1 MDNVCACNK
10 KSERRKCSVIPN
22 DDKATTATTTIPCR
36 WNIASLALTL
46 KKISN
51 HPNSPSSLQKL
62 LGKSSVPCHI
72 SHIYQ
77 DAAQP
82 ITSEGLS
89 NYLLAQWPRRD
100 TLQAADSCLR
110 RNKAIFRDAAAQAKA
125 NYGEHNAGFSRA
137 LTEWMARS

>member
-1 MDNVCACNK
+1 MQCYT
-10 KSERRKCSVIPN
+10 ERRQSNNNSKN
-22 DDKATTATTTIPCR
+22 
-36 WNIASLALTL
+36 SLQIEHSLSCCL
-46 KKISN
+46 SLSKKISN